1 MKNKGFTLVEML
13 AVIVI
18 LGLLSSIAMISY
30 TRYRQEVREK
40 ELINLYSTIE
50 VAYDKYRSDLLM
62 KGEDYDETLTINNS
76 MDDEIFN
83 KYFSKLSYDGKYLTK
98 NELDGTTFSLKIKGD
113 LLNKINYKNDKNN
126 DETSYVNDGT
136 CQIKIAKESGEGNS
150 DAENIS
156 KPECE
161 KDGNDA
167 PIPSKE
173 ELLCVKVKRGSD
185 ILIDD
190 YAENNK
196 RPLCKYFDQN

>member
-62 KGEDYDETLTINNS
+62 KGEDYKETLIIS
-76 MDDEIFN
+76 EIDDEIFN

-98 NELDGTTFSLKIKGD
+98 QELGDTTFSLKIKGD
-113 LLNKINYKNDKNN
+113 LLNKSNYTANKS
-126 DETSYVNDGT
+126 ETDFFNDGT
-136 CQIKIAKESGEGNS
+136 CQIKTAKESGEGNS
-150 DAENIS
+150 DAVNIS
-156 KPECE
+156 EFKCE
-161 KDGNDA
+161 KDGNDI

-190 YAENNK
+190 YAENSK
-196 RPLCKYFDQN
+196 RPLCTYFN

>member
-62 KGEDYDETLTINNS
+62 KGGDYAKDLKIS
-76 MDDEIFN
+76 KMKPEIFN
-83 KYFSKLSYDGKYLTK
+83 KYFSKLSYDGKYLTQA
-98 NELDGTTFSLKIKGD
+98 ELNGTTFSLKIKGD
-113 LLNKINYKNDKNN
+113 LLNK
-126 DETSYVNDGT
+126 TSYTANKNVTSYANDGT
-136 CQIKIAKESGEGNS
+136 CQIKAKETGEAGDGNS
-150 DAENIS
+150 DAVNTS
-156 KPECE
+156 KYECE

-173 ELLCVKVKRGSD
+173 ELLCVTVKRDSD
-185 ILIDD
+185 TLIND
-190 YAENNK
+190 YDENSK
-196 RPLCKYFDQN
+196 RPLCKYFKSN

>member
-62 KGEDYDETLTINNS
+62 KGEDYEKDLKISE
-76 MDDEIFN
+76 MEPEIFN
-83 KYFSKLSYDGKYLTK
+83 KYFCKLSYDGKYLTK
-98 NELDGTTFSLKIKGD
+98 EELGGTTFSLEIKGD
-113 LLNKINYKNDKNN
+113 LLKKPTYINDRKND
-126 DETSYVNDGT
+126 DDFVSDGT
-136 CQIKIAKESGEGNS
+136 CQIKAKETEEAGDGNS
-150 DAENIS
+150 DVVNTS
-156 KPECE
+156 KYECE
-161 KDGNDA
+161 KDGDDS

-173 ELLCVKVKRGSD
+173 ELLCVTVKRDSDTLINDYDDGS
-185 ILIDD
+185 
-190 YAENNK
+190 K
-196 RPLCKYFDQN
+196 RPLCKYFK

>member
-62 KGEDYDETLTINNS
+62 KGEDYEKTLTIKN
-76 MDDEIFN
+76 MDVAIFN

-98 NELDGTTFSLKIKGD
+98 EELGGTTFSLKIKGD
-113 LLNKINYKNDKNN
+113 LLKK
-126 DETSYVNDGT
+126 ETYNTTDGDFVSDGT
-136 CQIKIAKESGEGNS
+136 CQIKAAEESGN
-150 DAENIS
+150 DVDTS
-156 KPECE
+156 KYECE
-161 KDGNDA
+161 KDGSGNSV
-167 PIPSKE
+167 PSKE
-173 ELLCVKVKRGSD
+173 ELLCVKVKKGSD
-185 ILIDD
+185 TLIDD
-190 YAENNK
+190 YVDGSK
-196 RPLCKYFDQN
+196 RPLCKYFK

>member
-62 KGEDYDETLTINNS
+62 KGEDYKETLIISEMENET
-76 MDDEIFN
+76 FN

-98 NELDGTTFSLKIKGD
+98 QELEGTTFSLKIKGD
-113 LLNKINYKNDKNN
+113 LLNKSNYTGKN

-136 CQIKIAKESGEGNS
+136 CQIKTAEESGDGNS
-150 DAENIS
+150 DAKNILE
-156 KPECE
+156 PECE
-161 KDGNDA
+161 KGGNDA
-167 PIPSKE
+167 LIPSKE
-173 ELLCVKVKRGSD
+173 ELLCVKVQRGSD
-185 ILIDD
+185 TLIDD
-190 YAENNK
+190 YAENSK
-196 RPLCKYFDQN
+196 RPLCEYFN